1 MSFLE
6 VVKEAK
12 QLRMSEQLQ
21 LIEELLRSLR
31 GKIATPG
38 EAAGDAAPMS
48 SLRGALK
55 PDNGVLPTND
65 EVDALIADYLL
76 EKHA

>member
-6 VVKEAK
+6 VVREAK

-21 LIEELLRSLR
+21 LVEELLRSFRAQLV
-31 GKIATPG
+31 TSG
-38 EAAGDAAPMS
+38 EEVVDAAPMS
-48 SLRGALK
+48 SLRGVLK
-55 PDNGVLPTND
+55 PDSGVLPTDD

>member
-6 VVKEAK
+6 VVREAK

-21 LIEELLRSLR
+21 LVEELLRSFR
-31 GKIATPG
+31 GKMVAAG

-48 SLRGALK
+48 SLRGVLK
-55 PDNGVLPTND
+55 PDNGVLPTDD
-65 EVDALIADYLL
+65 EVDALIADHLL
-76 EKHA
+76 EKYA

>member
-1 MSFLE
+1 MSYLE

-12 QLRMSEQLQ
+12 QLRMPEQLQ
-21 LIEELLRSLR
+21 LVEELLRSFRAQLVAS
-31 GKIATPG
+31 G
-38 EAAGDAAPMS
+38 AGVEDAAPMS

-55 PDNGVLPTND
+55 PDDGVLPADD
-65 EVDALIADYLL
+65 EVDALIAGSLL